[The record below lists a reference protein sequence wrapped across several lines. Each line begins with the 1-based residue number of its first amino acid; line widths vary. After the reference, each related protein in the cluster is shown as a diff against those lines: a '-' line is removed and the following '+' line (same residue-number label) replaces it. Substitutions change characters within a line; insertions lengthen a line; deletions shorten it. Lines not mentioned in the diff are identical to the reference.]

1 MSSNRRQWLK
11 QSSLA
16 ALGLGIS
23 LRSLAGE
30 DYLPRNFGSETG
42 LINLGSNENP
52 YGISP
57 QAKEAIRAMIGQA
70 HRYHFNIS
78 ELDDFK
84 KQLADHYGVRE
95 ENLLVTAGSGEGLNL
110 LARHFSNGNI
120 VTAYPTFG
128 ILPNTA
134 KRIGTKVMEVALTAN
149 KVHDLDKMLGSINNN
164 TSLVYICNPANP
176 SSTIIKPAQLKNFC
190 VEASKKTSVLI
201 DEAYF
206 DFLDAPDNESMI
218 SLIDKNPNILVI
230 RTFSKIHALAGLRV
244 GFIVAHP
251 HTIKKLEENH
261 FASTQSCLS
270 ALSMAAALASLKDK
284 EHQLQSKSKN
294 AAARKYAI
302 EELTKM
308 GHLVIPSYTNFIFYQ
323 LKNFEGDFAAHM
335 LKKNILL
342 RSNNYADGKW
352 VRVSVGTLD
361 EMKTF
366 VMNL

>member
-30 DYLPRNFGSETG
+30 DYLPRNFGSENG

-78 ELDDFK
+78 ELDYFK

-134 KRIGTKVMEVALTAN
+134 KRIGTKVIEVALTEN
-149 KVHDLDKMLGSINNN
+149 KVHDLDKMLSSINNN

-176 SSTIIKPAQLKNFC
+176 SSSMVKPAQLKNFC

-201 DEAYF
+201 DEAYI

-230 RTFSKIHALAGLRV
+230 RTFSKIHAMAGLRI
-244 GFIVAHP
+244 GFIAAHP
-251 HTIKKLEENH
+251 QTIKKLGENH
-261 FASTQSCLS
+261 FASTQSCMS
-270 ALSMAAALASLKDK
+270 ALSMAAALASLKDR
-284 EHQLQSKSKN
+284 EHQLQSKAKN

-302 EELTKM
+302 GELTKM
-308 GHLVIPSYTNFIFYQ
+308 GHVVIPSYTNFIFYQ